1 MTDGMMQIIPD
12 TPLNGFD
19 RIYSLIPNGKISCEK
34 EVLSIIKKRN
44 FQEGNCRG
52 FLEIQISS
60 NQNLI
65 DFHIHSIFYLKKES
79 LSIMKFYK
87 KKKSKE
93 HGLFLFEKHT
103 INPEFD
109 CMTFLQELKRSD
121 NFISLDYPNK
131 NMYQQIRITIIQN
144 KEEVII
150 AFHDSYRNLSIY
162 KNIT

>member
-1 MTDGMMQIIPD
+1 M
-12 TPLNGFD
+12 
-19 RIYSLIPNGKISCEK
+19 
-34 EVLSIIKKRN
+34 IK
-44 FQEGNCRG
+44 
-52 FLEIQISS
+52 
-60 NQNLI
+60 
-65 DFHIHSIFYLKKES
+65 
-79 LSIMKFYK
+79 K

-103 INPEFD
+103 INPELD